1 MRYIMKLRMPIDRG
15 NEALSDPQFG
25 HKMNDL
31 LTEIK
36 AEAAY
41 FTTMNGERGGYIV
54 VNMNDA
60 SEIPAIAEP
69 FFLWLNADI
78 DFVPVMKP
86 EDLGKAGPAIGAAVK
101 KWGNHD

>member
-1 MRYIMKLRMPIDRG
+1 MKYIMKIRIPQKRG

-31 LTEIK
+31 LAEIK

-41 FTTMNGERGGYIV
+41 FTTIDGQRGAFVII
-54 VNMNDA
+54 NMNDA

-69 FFLWLNADI
+69 FFLWLDADI
-78 DFVPVMKP
+78 EFYPLMRP
-86 EDLGKAGPAIGAAVK
+86 EDLAKAGISIGAAVK
-101 KWGNHD
+101 KWGKH

>member
-1 MRYIMKLRMPIDRG
+1 MPVDKG
-15 NEALSDPQFG
+15 NEETSNPQFG
-25 HKMNDL
+25 QKMNEL

-41 FTTMNGERGGYIV
+41 FTTINGQRGAYII

-69 FFLWLNADI
+69 FFIWLNADI
-78 DFVPVMKP
+78 DFQPVMKP
-86 EDLGKAGPAIGAAVK
+86 EDLAKAGPAIGAAVK
-101 KWGNHD
+101 KWG

>member
-1 MRYIMKLRMPIDRG
+1 MKYIMKVRMSIDEG

-31 LTEIK
+31 LAEIK

-41 FTTMNGERGGYIV
+41 FTAIDGQRGGYVIV
-54 VNMNDA
+54 NINDA

-69 FFLWLNADI
+69 FFLWLGADLE
-78 DFVPVMKP
+78 FFPVMRP
-86 EDLGKAGPAIGAAVK
+86 EDLAKAGPAIGAAVK
-101 KWGNHD
+101 KWGKM